1 MKQDFVN
8 QDHLINPPLETFKD
22 LKAWVKR
29 NKITVITGLILFIIF
44 ILLISS
50 INGDICMEYQHGI
63 GCIK

>member
-1 MKQDFVN
+1 MKQDFAN
-8 QDHLINPPLETFKD
+8 QDYLIDLPIESFKD

-29 NKITVITGLILFIIF
+29 NKFTVITGLILFIIF

-50 INGDICMEYQHGI
+50 INGDICMEYQQGV

>member
-1 MKQDFVN
+1 MKQDFAN
-8 QDHLINPPLETFKD
+8 QDYLIDLPIESFKD

-29 NKITVITGLILFIIF
+29 NKFTVITGLILFIIF

-50 INGDICMEYQHGI
+50 INGDICMEYQQGI